1 MRNPKAMSETTN
13 QSTSEHT
20 LLSTDLLDGWRVG
33 QKVWTSVSF
42 GGVRKRMTQ
51 GVIVAVHS
59 GYCDVDVMSLHGGA
73 PWIVQQTNSA
83 LEAV

>member
-1 MRNPKAMSETTN
+1 MSETTN